1 MYFLTDTS
9 KNKKMI
15 SRKVAGC
22 SLFVFLLIFS
32 SAVFAQTANTMVTDV
47 TFDLL
52 TWIKHV
58 SNDVDKQSF
67 SSEKLEQLKQGL
79 EALKE
84 DLTVYKKT
92 RKVLADSLFRHNI
105 APGKKDPDNLDLLK
119 EKMSK
124 VMEGM
129 RGVND
134 LVSEPVQQEGDKL
147 NEQIYKVL
155 YEEQGR
161 YLSHLEAFL
170 AGVDV
175 TKKDLALD
183 GSVCFTRLEECIHLV
198 AGMEE
203 RVGKKVK

>member
-1 MYFLTDTS
+1 
-9 KNKKMI
+9 MI
-15 SRKVAGC
+15 FRKVLSS
-22 SLFVFLLIFS
+22 SLFVFLMMLS
-32 SAVFAQTANTMVTDV
+32 SATFGQTANTMVTDV

-58 SNDVDKQSF
+58 SSDVDKQSF
-67 SSEKLEQLKQGL
+67 SIEKAGQLKQGL
-79 EALKE
+79 AALNE

-105 APGKKDPDNLDLLK
+105 APGKKDPNNLDLLK
-119 EKMSK
+119 QKMSK

-134 LVSEPVQQEGDKL
+134 LVSESVQQEGDKL
-147 NEQIYKVL
+147 NEKMYKVL
-155 YEEQGR
+155 YEEQGQ

-170 AGVDV
+170 DGMDV

-183 GSVCFTRLEECIHLV
+183 GSVCFTRLEECINLV
-198 AGMEE
+198 AGMEG